1 MSNAQRE
8 WFERDYYKV
17 LGVPASASKD
27 EIRKAYRKLSKEL
40 HPDSGGD
47 EERFKEVSA
56 AYDVLGDEAKRKE
69 YDDVRRLGPVGN
81 PFAGFGGGGGGGAGG
96 PGGFRVDD
104 ITDLLGGVFN
114 RGRANG
120 RGGQRATGPQK

>member
-17 LGVPASASKD
+17 LGVPSSASHD
-27 EIRKAYRKLSKEL
+27 EIRKAYRKLSKQL

-56 AYDVLGDEAKRKE
+56 ASDVLADEAKRKE

-81 PFAGFGGGGGGGAGG
+81 PFGGGNPFSGFVVGGVVAGAGG
-96 PGGFRVDD
+96 P
-104 ITDLLGGVFN
+104 
-114 RGRANG
+114 
-120 RGGQRATGPQK
+120 